1 MHGKECERISKRVE
15 WRGQG
20 LNVVIPV
27 QIEHQRFQ
35 RNVFV
40 PVKANDSVPV
50 TNVIQDEKAS
60 EFPNEKGKL

>member
-1 MHGKECERISKRVE
+1 MHGKECEQISKCVE

-20 LNVVIPV
+20 LNVVNRV
-27 QIEHQRFQ
+27 RIEHQTVQ
-35 RNVFV
+35 RNDCVLV
-40 PVKANDSVPV
+40 IADIQVPV